1 MSDTAAIPAELLTPT
16 QAAALLGLGRTTF
29 DALQAEGR
37 IGPRPVRLSPRL
49 IRWRRAELVEWI
61 DAGLP
66 SRGDWD
72 AAREGGRRE

>member
-1 MSDTAAIPAELLTPT
+1 MSDAATIAPELLTPT

-29 DALQAEGR
+29 DQLQAEGR

-49 IRWRRAELVEWI
+49 IRWRRAELVAWL

-72 AAREGGRRE
+72 ARQEGGAR